1 MASITVVVT
10 SHNTDE
16 AGLRWSL
23 ESLVEQT
30 VEDFDVVMVDDGTTE
45 AAAKVFAE
53 YCDDYDGFMTVVSE
67 TKGTAASRNAGA
79 LKAKGDFLLFLDGGD
94 YIAPETVE
102 RFRTTQEATKAD
114 LLCNRYYFSGEG
126 EPGYD
131 SWSEQICV
139 VPAIDRLDRALINT
153 CDLDGKLFSRRFFD
167 LYSLRF
173 PEQNVAY
180 NAWFTMKC
188 ALSGAKIAGCAGA
201 IYEKKSN
208 PLFGEAKP
216 TAASF
221 RMFTAVYDEIL
232 GWVRGVIEEETG
244 TLDGDEYSYQETL
257 TVYFQLLTDRFYRAF
272 WYLDNEVLELL
283 RQKLEELSTPLQE
296 ERRKKINEK
305 NLDIRFPSMYI
316 RIEDAVQMP
325 LFSMLIDVN
334 ETEKLD
340 ALIRSFYCQKFPFF
354 DLWVKQSDYDSGYYP
369 AEWKNAPNLHLLP
382 DDGFFAKARQDCAGI
397 AINVKDAA
405 AIDSSVLSELATAKM
420 PRSLVQYK
428 FAALR
433 KSKGAKTYLKGKGFN
448 IR

>member
-10 SHNTDE
+10 SHKTDE
-16 AGLRWSL
+16 KGLRWSL

-45 AAAKVFAE
+45 AAAKVFEE
-53 YCDDYDGFMTVVSE
+53 YCNDYDGFMSVCSE
-67 TKGTAASRNAGA
+67 KQGTAASRNAGA

-94 YIAPETVE
+94 YISPETVD
-102 RFRTTQEATKAD
+102 RFRKTQEETKAD
-114 LLCNRYYFSGEG
+114 LVCNRYYYSGEG

-139 VPAIDRLDRALINT
+139 VPSVDRLDRALINT

-173 PEQNVAY
+173 PEQAVAY

-201 IYEKKSN
+201 IYEKKTN

-216 TAASF
+216 TADSF
-221 RMFTAVYDEIL
+221 KDFTAVYDEIL

-244 TLDGDEYSYQETL
+244 SLDGDEYAHQEML
-257 TVYFQLLTDRFYRAF
+257 TVYFQTLTDRFYRAF
-272 WYLDNEVLELL
+272 WHLNNDILDLL
-283 RQKLEELSTPLQE
+283 RLKLEELSEPLQE
-296 ERRKKINEK
+296 DRRKKINDR
-305 NLDIRFPSMYI
+305 NVDIRFPNMYI
-316 RIEDAVQMP
+316 RIEDAVLMP
-325 LFSMLIDVN
+325 LFSMLIDIT

-340 ALIRSFYCQKFPFF
+340 ALIRSFYGQKFPFF
-354 DLWVKQSDYDSGYYP
+354 DLWVKQSDYDSGCYP
-369 AEWKNAPNLHLLP
+369 KEWKNAPNLHVIE
-382 DDGFFAKARQDCAGI
+382 DNGFFAKARQDCAGI
-397 AINVKDAA
+397 PINVKDATPV
-405 AIDSSVLSELATAKM
+405 DSSVLSELAIAKM
-420 PRSLVQYK
+420 PRSFVQYK